1 MADFPTTRQ
10 EQILGWLSES
20 PSLSIDELVGRL
32 GVSVMTIH
40 RDLDQLARAGQVEK
54 VHGGVIR
61 ADSRTRRTRA
71 LQVCRLC
78 DAPVSERTQ
87 VIIQTAAAEPVYACC
102 PHCGILLAVDTVQPT
117 SILAKDFIYGR
128 MVNAWTAYYL
138 LNSSITLCCQPSYLC
153 FSSRDDALNFQ
164 KGFGGQIATF
174 DEARTQL
181 EAEHHRGCDG
191 PHMHSMG
198 D

>member
-1 MADFPTTRQ
+1 MVDFPTTRQ

-20 PSLSIDELVGRL
+20 PSLSIDELVRRL

-40 RDLDQLARAGQVEK
+40 RDLDQLVRSGQVEK
-54 VHGGVIR
+54 IHGGVIR

-87 VIIQTAAAEPVYACC
+87 VIIQTAASEPLYACC
-102 PHCGILLAVDTVQPT
+102 PHCGILLMGEVVQPT

-128 MVNAWTAYYL
+128 MVNALTAYYL
-138 LNSSITLCCQPSYLC
+138 VGSSITLCCQPSYLC
-153 FSSRDDALNFQ
+153 FGSEGDALNFQ
-164 KGFGGQIATF
+164 KGFGGRIATF
-174 DEARTQL
+174 DEAKVQL
-181 EAEHHRGCDG
+181 EAEHHHGCG
-191 PHMHSMG
+191 GEHSVG
-198 D
+198 

>member
-10 EQILGWLSES
+10 EQILGWLNES
-20 PSLSIDELVGRL
+20 ASLSIEELVGRL

-87 VIIQTAAAEPVYACC
+87 VIIQTSAAEPLYACC
-102 PHCGILLAVDTVQPT
+102 PHCGILLVADAVQPT

-128 MVNAWTAYYL
+128 MVNARTAYYL
-138 LNSSITLCCQPSYLC
+138 IHSSISLCCEPSYLC
-153 FSSRDDALNFQ
+153 FGSESDALNFQ

-174 DEARTQL
+174 DEAKVQL
-181 EAEHHRGCDG
+181 EAEHHRGCEG
-191 PHMHSMG
+191 HH
-198 D
+198 

>member
-10 EQILGWLSES
+10 EQILGWLTES
-20 PSLSIDELVGRL
+20 PSLSIDDLVGRL

-87 VIIQTAAAEPVYACC
+87 VIIQTGTAEPLYACC
-102 PHCGILLAVDTVQPT
+102 PHCGILLMVDAGQPT

-128 MVNAWTAYYL
+128 MVNARTAYYL
-138 LNSSITLCCQPSYLC
+138 IHSSISLCCKPSYLC
-153 FSSRDDALNFQ
+153 FGSQDDVLNFQ

-174 DEARTQL
+174 EEAKTQL
-181 EAEHHRGCDG
+181 EAEHHRGCEG
-191 PHMHSMG
+191 HH
-198 D
+198 